1 LLSIVNAANSDIG
14 VLPKVTA
21 IETFNK
27 LALLIDDCDCRLYQ
41 LSIDTHHVILC
52 EDGGADYGCK

>member
-1 LLSIVNAANSDIG
+1 

-41 LSIDTHHVILC
+41 LSIDTHHVVLR
-52 EDGGADYGCK
+52 EDSGAVTGLS

>member
-1 LLSIVNAANSDIG
+1 LLSIVN
-14 VLPKVTA
+14 TA

-41 LSIDTHHVILC
+41 LSIDPHHVVLR
-52 EDGGADYGCK
+52 EDGANIAD